1 MKCEIRVASR
11 THHGS
16 VSCDPLG
23 HGGPPNLARILVSAP
38 SDLIGCTCARHQEAS
53 HSSAR
58 TIQFASSPP
67 GNRFGFEQ
75 QTTARL
81 RNERGLVY
89 IDSANIVKVFEF
101 AGEAVQGTFR

>member
-11 THHGS
+11 AHHGS

-23 HGGPPNLARILVSAP
+23 HGGSPNLARILVSAP
-38 SDLIGCTCARHQEAS
+38 SSVARAHAIKRRRTLRPEQFDLRVV
-53 HSSAR
+53 
-58 TIQFASSPP
+58 PP

-89 IDSANIVKVFEF
+89 IDSASIVKVFEF